1 MASVMTFDPGVL
13 GNDMRD
19 LFQHVGYVTKED
31 DYKTSID
38 KIRKGLQSRTNAV
51 VQRNL
56 LFANFPQGTKSFES

>member
-1 MASVMTFDPGVL
+1 
-13 GNDMRD
+13 MRD

-38 KIRKGLQSRTNAV
+38 KICKGLQSRTNAT

-56 LFANFPQGTKSFES
+56 LLLISHKEQNLLSLGQKRSPMQPN

>member
-1 MASVMTFDPGVL
+1 
-13 GNDMRD
+13 MRG

-38 KIRKGLQSRTNAV
+38 KIRKGLQSRTNAT

-56 LFANFPQGTKSFES
+56 FQMQPN